1 MNTISGTAGADTLVG
16 TSAAD
21 EIYGGD
27 GNDTITGGAGNDV
40 IYGGKGTDT
49 VAYSGAYS
57 NFTITALYEGKNSAF
72 SGYTVADKLGSE
84 GTDTLSNDVEF
95 LTFSSG
101 TVSYKL
107 DNGTV
112 TVVDT
117 IAPTALVF
125 SPADEATTVA
135 IGANIVV
142 TFSEAIA
149 KGTGS
154 IVLKTAAG
162 VTVATYDAATS
173 SNLSISAST
182 LTINPT
188 ADLANSTGYKLEFA
202 AGSVKDT
209 AGNSY
214 AGTTSYNFTTAAA
227 TVSVAQFVT
236 GTALND
242 SFQSAGGNDTFDGGS
257 GTDTVKFNGN
267 LSNYS
272 ITKSGTSYVI
282 VDASGTDGTDT
293 IKNVESLQFS
303 DKSINLTIKA
313 TTAAAPAADVTRL
326 VELYV
331 AFFNRVPDAD
341 GLSYWLG
348 QMSAGK
354 TITQVAD
361 AFYSAGVQY
370 SSLTG
375 FSSSMSDGDF
385 VKVIYKNVL
394 GRTGT
399 TAPPDAD
406 VNYWVG
412 KLTSGAD
419 TRGSLID
426 TILGAAHNYKGDTT
440 WGYVANL
447 LDNKVT
453 VAKLFAID
461 YGLNYNTAND
471 SITQGMAIAAAVT
484 STGTAAAV
492 TLIGVSDTA
501 LHLG

>member
-1 MNTISGTAGADTLVG
+1 MLFRSDTLVG

-27 GNDTITGGAGNDV
+27 GNDTITGAAGNDL

-49 VAYSGAYS
+49 VAYTGAYAS
-57 NFTITALYEGKNSAF
+57 FTITALYEGKNSAF
-72 SGYTVADKLGSE
+72 SGYTIADKLGTE
-84 GTDTLSNDVEF
+84 GTDSLSNDVEY

-101 TVSYKL
+101 TVTYKL

-117 IAPTALVF
+117 AAPTVLVF
-125 SPADEATTVA
+125 SPADKATAVA

-173 SNLSISAST
+173 TNLSISAST
-182 LTINPT
+182 LTVNPT
-188 ADLANSTGYKLEFA
+188 ANLGYSTGYRLEFA
-202 AGSVKDT
+202 AGSIKDT

-214 AGTTSYNFTTAAA
+214 AGTTSYNFTTVAVSAAQ
-227 TVSVAQFVT
+227 SVT
-236 GTALND
+236 GTAQSD
-242 SFQSAGGNDTFDGGS
+242 SFQSASGNDTFDGGA
-257 GTDTVKFNGN
+257 GTDLVTYNSN
-267 LSNYS
+267 LSNYT
-272 ITKSGTSYVI
+272 ITKNGSSYLI
-282 VDASGTDGTDT
+282 VDASGVDGTDT
-293 IKNVESLQFS
+293 IKNVESLKFS
-303 DKSINLTIKA
+303 DKTINLTIQA
-313 TTAAAPAADVTRL
+313 TVAAAPAADVTRL

-331 AFFNRVPDAD
+331 AFFNRVPDAN

-348 QMSAGK
+348 QMSGG
-354 TITQVAD
+354 TTLTQVAD
-361 AFYSAGVQY
+361 AFYTAGVQF

-375 FSSSMSDGDF
+375 FSTSMSDADF

-412 KLTSGAD
+412 KLTTKAE

-447 LDNKVT
+447 LDNKIT

-461 YGLNYNTAND
+461 YGLNYNTDND

-484 STGTAAAV
+484 SAGTNDAI

-501 LHLG
+501 LNLG